1 MQLCNPPPPI
11 IIRER
16 SAGLIRLSIIEVVVE
31 VASLVLEVVA
41 YTLVEVALSV

>member
-31 VASLVLEVVA
+31 VASLVVVA
-41 YTLVEVALSV
+41 YTLVEVALNV